1 MTRTMLRPIAVT
13 VAMFGATALGACR
26 DKTPDA
32 ATTDSALDRDLTL
45 AIGGDTGQLAEM
57 PELKD
62 VPVTTPPP
70 ARSAPAKSTPRPP
83 AAERPA
89 PRTTSPTPAPTTPTP
104 APSTPTPAATTP
116 APAPGPAI
124 ASGTHIALETK
135 DRICTSTHRP
145 GDKFVARITQPV
157 DGTLGASLKP
167 GMVAV
172 IEVTRVTR
180 ASTADSSGIAF
191 RVLTVGEN
199 GVYHQ
204 AEGTAVPTVPLEK
217 TQTAGTSTSKKRV
230 VAGAIAGAIIG
241 QVVSKDAKGT
251 AIGAAAGA
259 AAGAASGLKGPVWET
274 CLPPG
279 ATLDLTLS
287 APIDLKS

>member
-1 MTRTMLRPIAVT
+1 MTRTTLRLLALT
-13 VAMFGATALGACR
+13 VAMCGATALAACR

-62 VPVTTPPP
+62 VPVTPP
-70 ARSAPAKSTPRPP
+70 AKSAPAKSTPRPP

-89 PRTTSPTPAPTTPTP
+89 PRTTSPTPVPSTSPAP
-104 APSTPTPAATTP
+104 APSMPAPAATTP

-124 ASGTHIALETK
+124 ASGTHVALETK

-157 DGTLGASLKP
+157 EGTLGASLRP

-199 GVYHQ
+199 GVYHEAQ
-204 AEGTAVPTVPLEK
+204 GSAVPTVPLEK